1 MLDTATLY
9 AYLSGRTVGHKG
21 CVWSLNFFPS
31 PEAAAPVHVLGPFG
45 LKPHLCTSP
54 HHSHDNDS
62 GNLQIGIL
70 SLVFLQGEKLRLNF
84 SLSFSFCHKTLE
96 ETINW

>member
-1 MLDTATLY
+1 MYSLPCLDPRSLP
-9 AYLSGRTVGHKG
+9 SGK
-21 CVWSLNFFPS
+21 FFPTS
-31 PEAAAPVHVLGPFG
+31 NLSSRLSAFPLIPFSG
-45 LKPHLCTSP
+45 KTENCSHLHP

-70 SLVFLQGEKLRLNF
+70 SLVFLQGEKLQLNF
-84 SLSFSFCHKTLE
+84 LLSFSFFHKTLE